1 MRIADAL
8 NSHLN
13 INVKLAGL
21 SPKTVESYEVSAKH
35 ITDFFGADTNIAAIT
50 LDDVAAYFEHLKL
63 WQSPDTARGNL
74 IAFRSVLNYARR
86 RGWTNIDTEL
96 IKTPK
101 REKRAVRWLEA
112 DEVEELIAEVS
123 RPRRGYSE
131 MNRLRNI
138 AIVRMLWAS
147 GIRVAE
153 LTALNRSDI
162 HDRQFTVVGKSK
174 NPRVCFIGPATE
186 MAIADYLQRRS
197 DESPALFVSQ
207 GTGERVSNGTVREIF
222 RTICRNTSFEAV
234 HPHTLRHSFAT
245 NMLSHDVDIRYI
257 GAMLGHESLD
267 TTKAY
272 THLIDNNLRRI
283 YDKVAQNY

>member
-35 ITDFFGADTNIAAIT
+35 ITDFFG
-50 LDDVAAYFEHLKL
+50 
-63 WQSPDTARGNL
+63 
-74 IAFRSVLNYARR
+74 
-86 RGWTNIDTEL
+86 
-96 IKTPK
+96 
-101 REKRAVRWLEA
+101 
-112 DEVEELIAEVS
+112 
-123 RPRRGYSE
+123 
-131 MNRLRNI
+131 
-138 AIVRMLWAS
+138 
-147 GIRVAE
+147 
-153 LTALNRSDI
+153 
-162 HDRQFTVVGKSK
+162 
-174 NPRVCFIGPATE
+174 
-186 MAIADYLQRRS
+186 
-197 DESPALFVSQ
+197 
-207 GTGERVSNGTVREIF
+207 TGERVSNGTVREIF

-245 NMLSHDVDIRYI
+245 NMISHDVDIRYI

-283 YDKVAQNY
+283 YEKVAQNY